1 MEFRKKISFF
11 FFHFL
16 LTFFVIF
23 FFREIREY
31 KSRVESYSREMLRK
45 EAQCRDLQQ
54 RLENGEG
61 SKCINVINANS
72 LMRIE
77 IALIRK
83 KMITIATIKLK
94 LIGVV
99 GAYYHKKNK
108 LQSKKCHC
116 PIFTFTN
123 KFSFF
128 LFFSSS
134 TTLYSCFR
142 STLFLDFDGL

>member
-1 MEFRKKISFF
+1 
-11 FFHFL
+11 
-16 LTFFVIF
+16 
-23 FFREIREY
+23 
-31 KSRVESYSREMLRK
+31 MLRK

-83 KMITIATIKLK
+83 KMITIKTIKLK

-108 LQSKKCHC
+108 Q
-116 PIFTFTN
+116 T
-123 KFSFF
+123 
-128 LFFSSS
+128 
-134 TTLYSCFR
+134 
-142 STLFLDFDGL
+142 